1 MALLPGV
8 KPWVQFAADEVDNKF
23 HPTSQLGVGLRSDNP
38 SSDHP
43 KGLAVDN
50 MVGSDRAKGDAIATY
65 AVANASRLGITYVIW
80 YARIWEPGKG
90 WQPYTHPSGGTSP
103 TQLHM
108 DHVHISFLANFTT
121 GGTSAPIDT
130 VQGFGVPGLS
140 DAKAVIDA
148 AGKAVHFLTDP
159 HSYVRAAMLVGGII
173 LLIYGLLTIDNV
185 KSAANTVVKGAKT
198 VAQS

>member
-8 KPWVQFAADEVDNKF
+8 KPWVQFAADEIDNKF
-23 HPTSQLGVGLRSDNP
+23 HPSSQLGVGLRSDNP

-50 MVGSDRAKGDAIATY
+50 MVGSDRAKGDAIAAY

-90 WQPYTHPSGGTSP
+90 WQTYHHPSGGTSP

-121 GGTSAPIDT
+121 GGGGAPIDT
-130 VQGFGVPGLS
+130 VQGFGIPGLS
-140 DAKAVIDA
+140 DAKAVLSA
-148 AGKAVHFLTDP
+148 AGKAVSFLSDP
-159 HSYVRAAMLVGGII
+159 HSYVRAGMLLGGII
-173 LLIYGLLTIDNV
+173 LLIFGLLTIDNV
-185 KSAANTVVKGAKT
+185 KAATKTVTEGVKT
-198 VAQS
+198 VAKS

>member
-8 KPWVQFAADEVDNKF
+8 KPWVQFAADEIDNQF
-23 HPTSQLGVGLRSDNP
+23 HPSSQLGVGLRSDNP

-90 WQPYTHPSGGTSP
+90 WQTYHHPSGGTSP

-121 GGTSAPIDT
+121 GGSGAPIGA
-130 VQGFGVPGLS
+130 VSGFGIPGLS
-140 DAKAVIDA
+140 DAKAIFDST
-148 AGKAVHFLTDP
+148 KTAVNFLTDP
-159 HSYVRAAMLVGGII
+159 HSYVRAGMLVGGII
-173 LLIYGLLTIDNV
+173 LLIFGLLTIDRV
-185 KSAANTVVKGAKT
+185 SKT
-198 VAQS
+198 VNGVSRAIA

>member
-8 KPWVQFAADEVDNKF
+8 KPWVQFAADEIDNKF
-23 HPTSQLGVGLRSDNP
+23 HPSSQLGIGLRADNP
-38 SSDHP
+38 NSDHP

-50 MVGSDRAKGDAIATY
+50 MVGSDRAKGDAIAAY

-90 WQPYTHPSGGTSP
+90 WQTYHHPSGGTSP

-121 GGTSAPIDT
+121 GGNGAPIDS

-140 DAKAVIDA
+140 DAKAVFDA
-148 AGKAVHFLTDP
+148 TGKAVHFLTDP
-159 HSYVRAAMLVGGII
+159 HSYVRASMLIGGII
-173 LLIYGLLTIDNV
+173 LLIFGLLTIDKV
-185 KSAANTVVKGAKT
+185 SKAAKGVAK